1 MATRR
6 TRPDPQLMIKGF
18 QNPIQLF
25 KNMDITLVIVTM
37 LLVIMGLS
45 CIYSAGGGTQG
56 IGFSLALRQ
65 AFVMGI
71 SICAMCIVLYVGY
84 RRFYDWAYYL
94 YFFSLFLLVL
104 VLIIGLA
111 TKGAQSWLNLGPF
124 RFQPSEFGKIAF
136 ALVLSKHLCR
146 HSPSDPFGFW
156 GTVIL
161 ASPSILLILLEPD
174 LGSAAVYCFML
185 LIALVIAGGINR
197 NLLILTG
204 LGVAILPIGWHFLKE
219 YQKLRLIVFLNPSLD
234 PLGAGYNVIQSRIAV
249 GSGGLLGKGYLQGM
263 QSKLHFLP
271 EPHTDFIFS
280 VLAEEWGFVGGSLLI
295 FLFSLLLWKIIRVGI
310 KTKDIRAKIFVSAIS
325 AWIWFQFAEGLAM
338 SMGLSPVTGL
348 PFPFISYG
356 GSSLMSLGIGMA
368 FIISIQLSTVK
379 QFR

>member
-1 MATRR
+1 MN
-6 TRPDPQLMIKGF
+6 KGF
-18 QNPIQLF
+18 QNPLKVL
-25 KNMDITLVIVTM
+25 KNMDRVLVTVTL
-37 LLVIMGLS
+37 LLIIIGIS
-45 CIYSAGGGTQG
+45 CIYSAGGGQQG
-56 IGFSLALRQ
+56 KGFALALRQ
-65 AFVMGI
+65 VIAMGM
-71 SICAMCIVLYVGY
+71 SLFAMCIVLYMGY

-104 VLIIGLA
+104 VLIIGFA

-136 ALVLSKHLCR
+136 ALVISKHLCR
-146 HSPSDPFGFW
+146 HPSNDSLGFW

-161 ASPSILLILLEPD
+161 ATPSILLILMEPD

-185 LIALVIAGGINR
+185 LIALAIAGGFNR
-197 NLLILTG
+197 NLLIFTG
-204 LGVAILPIGWHFLKE
+204 LGIGVLPVGWHFLKE
-219 YQKLRLIVFLNPSLD
+219 YQKLRLMVFLNPSID

-249 GSGGLLGKGYLQGM
+249 GSGGLLGKGYLKGM

-280 VLAEEWGFVGGSLLI
+280 VLAEEWGFLGGLVLI
-295 FLFSLLLWKIIRVGI
+295 VLFSVLLWKITRVGI
-310 KTKDIRAKIFVSAIS
+310 STRDIRAKIFVSVIS
-325 AWIWFQFAEGLAM
+325 AWIWFQFTEGIAM

-356 GSSLMSLGIGMA
+356 GSSLMSLCIALA

-379 QFR
+379 QYR